1 MLATSIVTTSVSGPM
16 PIRLVGGESPCLKQS
31 SSSPQFPSDGDADA
45 LARSLVSERLAAC
58 VNILPP
64 MQSIYRWEGAV
75 ETASER
81 QLIIKTEESQLES
94 LKKRL
99 TALHPYDV
107 PEMLVLAVADGGV
120 SYSAVDLGLGRIVAA
135 PRHPRHLATRA
146 PDPGPP

>member
-1 MLATSIVTTSVSGPM
+1 VPQAVIVFTT
-16 PIRLVGGESPCLKQS
+16 
-31 SSSPQFPSDGDADA
+31 FPSDGDADA
-45 LARSLVSERLAAC
+45 LAHRLVSERLAAC
-58 VNILPP
+58 VNILPQ

-81 QLIIKTEESQLES
+81 QLIIKTEQSQLES

-120 SYSAVDLGLGRIVAA
+120 SYLRWISDSIGPMA
-135 PRHPRHLATRA
+135 PPA
-146 PDPGPP
+146 P

>member
-1 MLATSIVTTSVSGPM
+1 MPQAVIVFTT
-16 PIRLVGGESPCLKQS
+16 
-31 SSSPQFPSDGDADA
+31 FPSDGDADA

-58 VNILPP
+58 VNILPQ

-99 TALHPYDV
+99 TTLHPYDV
-107 PEMLVLAVADGGV
+107 PEMLVLAVTDGGV
-120 SYSAVDLGLGRIVAA
+120 SYLRWISESVGPTA
-135 PRHPRHLATRA
+135 PPA
-146 PDPGPP
+146 P